1 MRLVGALLGLSLF
14 GCGNGRDSAS
24 TTRNNG
30 GSDPTGSSASFVDP
44 GETFCG
50 DESHT
55 PIQTKPL
62 VYFVLD
68 ASGSMQAK
76 YGDGAKS
83 RYIAVGQGAVDMVDS
98 LKSVIRLGATLFPGK
113 ADQCGA
119 GDEVYPPGEAN
130 PDVFVNAINVFPQG
144 GTPISSTLEVVKE
157 RLADQQGPT
166 AVVLLTDG
174 APNCNPDLACG
185 ASSCTIHIEGLCEQA
200 NCCSFSNCCA
210 GFGENCVDHLAML
223 DAIAALKN
231 AGILVYVVGIP
242 GTEAYET
249 VLDLAAVNGGTAQET
264 GPTKYYRVSELD
276 EINKVFKSIVAGL
289 IECRISLETAPPV
302 PEKTNVYF
310 DDAVV
315 VFDPENGWSWETE
328 EHLGVVFS
336 GEACSQVK
344 GGHVEK
350 IQVLSGC
357 PTVVPK

>member
-1 MRLVGALLGLSLF
+1 MA
-14 GCGNGRDSAS
+14 CGDGRDPGGSS
-24 TTRNNG
+24 SNG
-30 GSDPTGSSASFVDP
+30 GTDPTGSSASFVDP

-68 ASGSMQAK
+68 SSGSMRAT
-76 YGDGAKS
+76 YGEGIKS
-83 RYIAVGQGAVDMVDS
+83 RYVAVGQGARDMVES
-98 LKSVIRLGATLFPGK
+98 LKNVIRLGVTLFPGK
-113 ADQCGA
+113 ADVCGA
-119 GDEVYPPGEAN
+119 GDEVYPPGAAN
-130 PDVFVNAINVFPQG
+130 PEAFVNAIDVFPEG
-144 GTPISSTLEVVKE
+144 GTPISSTLEVVKD
-157 RLADQQGPT
+157 RLAGQTGPT

-174 APNCNPDLACG
+174 APNCNPALECEP
-185 ASSCTIHIEGLCEQA
+185 SSCTIHIEDACA
-200 NCCSFSNCCA
+200 AASCCSLSNCCA

-223 DAIAALKN
+223 DAVAALKE

-249 VLDLAAVNGGTAQET
+249 VLDLAATNGGTAQET

-276 EINKVFKSIVAGL
+276 EISEVFKTIVAGL
-289 IECRISLETAPPV
+289 IECRVSLTTAPPV

-315 VFDPENGWSWETE
+315 PFDPENGWSWETD
-328 EHLGVVFS
+328 EHLGVIFS
-336 GEACSQVK
+336 GAACSDVK
-344 GGHVEK
+344 GGHVAK